1 MAVDPHKIAVAT
13 AGFCTFLNLYSP
25 QALLPALS
33 REFGVGAAEI
43 SAIMTASTLAIAFA
57 APFTG
62 AIADVLGRKPV
73 IAAAMLAVVVPMVG
87 AALAPDVQAL
97 VAWRFVQGLLLPP
110 IFAVTV
116 AYIGDEW
123 PAARVAGVAGIYIAG
138 SSLGGF
144 CGRFVPGLLGDLFGW
159 RPAFLALAGLSLA
172 GALIVVLLLPKEK
185 GFIRSPG
192 LFASAQQMLRHLKN
206 PQLLATYG
214 IGFGV
219 LFNFI
224 AVFTYVSFHLA
235 APPYRFSSTL
245 LGLLFVTYLAGTVIA
260 PATGWMMTRLGR
272 RRFMLAVIAVWA
284 VGALLML
291 LPTNPGDYC
300 RAYVL
305 RRMRHA
311 VPDDRDGLRHGNRH
325 GRPLVGRRSLRDVV
339 LRRRQHGRLSARP
352 GLGMGRMAGDRR
364 HGDGHAGNDGRHCG
378 VRLSKRQDL
387 GSNVQAKGGS

>member
-1 MAVDPHKIAVAT
+1 
-13 AGFCTFLNLYSP
+13 
-25 QALLPALS
+25 
-33 REFGVGAAEI
+33 
-43 SAIMTASTLAIAFA
+43 
-57 APFTG
+57 
-62 AIADVLGRKPV
+62 
-73 IAAAMLAVVVPMVG
+73 
-87 AALAPDVQAL
+87 
-97 VAWRFVQGLLLPP
+97 LLLPP

-144 CGRFVPGLLGDLFGW
+144 CGRFLPGLLSDLFGW

-172 GALIVVLLLPKEK
+172 GALMVVLLLPKEK

-245 LGLLFVTYLAGTVIA
+245 LGLIFVTYLAGTARTPSLRACGHCRV
-260 PATGWMMTRLGR
+260 GGR
-272 RRFMLAVIAVWA
+272 RAAHA
-284 VGALLML
+284 A
-291 LPTNPGDYC
+291 PTNSGDYC

-311 VPDDRDGLRHGNRH
+311 VPDDRDGLRHGNRQ

-387 GSNVQAKGGS
+387 GSNVQAKGGSE